1 MPRFGYM
8 VADIRN
14 YLHRSL
20 EPRIAA
26 ALADTRIVT
35 IAGARQVG
43 KSTLARH
50 AAAKDA
56 PFLSFDNLATLA
68 AAKEDPHSFIRALP
82 RGTVIDEV
90 QYVPEILTAI
100 KSEVDGNPVPGR
112 FLLTGSAN
120 FLTIPTLSE
129 SLAGRMELF
138 TLLPLAQSELAGTGG
153 NFVDELFSSTPRF
166 RMRGEPLAS
175 IFARMTTGGYPE
187 AVERAD
193 PVRRSAWFD
202 SYVTTILQR
211 DIRELGAISDIV
223 GAQRLLRLCA
233 ARSASLL
240 NETAL
245 ASEVGLTRK
254 TTANYLDYLEQLFL
268 IWRLPAFARERGRRV
283 SKAPKLLPLDTGLA
297 AHLFGAD
304 LDALRGNR
312 SMAGGL
318 LETFVAN
325 ELRAQS
331 SWATTRTSLFHYRE
345 YDGLEIDLVLE
356 RPDGALAAVEVKA
369 TASPGTGDFKA
380 MRRFGESLG
389 PSFVRG
395 VLLYGGETTIAFGPN
410 LLAVPISSLW
420 A

>member
-1 MPRFGYM
+1 M
-8 VADIRN
+8 VAEFRTF
-14 YLHRSL
+14 RRRFL

-35 IAGARQVG
+35 IVGARQVG

-50 AAAKDA
+50 LAKSGS
-56 PFLSFDNLATLA
+56 PYLTFDNLATLA
-68 AAKEDPHSFIRALP
+68 AAKEDPHSFIRSLP

-90 QYVPEILTAI
+90 QHLPEILTAI
-100 KSEVDGNPVPGR
+100 KSEVDENPVPGR

-138 TLLPLAQSELAGTGG
+138 TLLPLAQNEMNGSGR
-153 NFVDELFSSTPRF
+153 NFVDELFSPAPNFQTRN
-166 RMRGEPLAS
+166 ETLAS
-175 IFARMTTGGYPE
+175 IFERVTTGGYPE
-187 AVERAD
+187 VLARSD
-193 PVRRSAWFD
+193 PARRSAWFE
-202 SYVTTILQR
+202 SYVATILQR
-211 DIRELGAISDIV
+211 DIRELGAISDLV

-233 ARSASLL
+233 ARSASLV

-268 IWRLPAFARERGRRV
+268 LWRLPAFSRERGRRV
-283 SKAPKLLPLDTGLA
+283 SKAPKLLPVDTGLA

-304 LDALRGNR
+304 SGALYNNR
-312 SMAGGL
+312 SIAGGL

-356 RPDGALAAVEVKA
+356 RPNGALAAIEVKA
-369 TASPGTGDFKA
+369 TASPGQGDFKG
-380 MRRFGESLG
+380 MRRFRDSVGS
-389 PSFVRG
+389 SFARG
-395 VLLYGGETTIAFGPN
+395 VLLYGGETTLSFGPN
-410 LLAVPISSLW
+410 LHAVPMTSLW

>member
-1 MPRFGYM
+1 MPIFGYM
-8 VADIRN
+8 VADFRN
-14 YLHRSL
+14 YRRRYL
-20 EPRIAA
+20 EERISA
-26 ALADTRIVT
+26 ALADTRVVT

-50 AAAKDA
+50 LAEKGA
-56 PFLSFDNLATLA
+56 PYLTFDNLATFA
-68 AAKEDPHSFIRALP
+68 AAKEDPHSFVRSLP

-90 QYVPEILTAI
+90 QHVPEVLAAI
-100 KSEVDGNPVPGR
+100 KTEVDENPVPGR

-120 FLTIPTLSE
+120 FLTIPKISE

-138 TLLPLAQSELAGTGG
+138 TLLPLAQNEISGSSR
-153 NFVDELFSSTPRF
+153 NFIDELFSPTPNFQARN
-166 RMRGEPLAS
+166 ETLAS
-175 IFARMTTGGYPE
+175 FFERMTTGGYPE
-187 AVERAD
+187 AIDRSSPA
-193 PVRRSAWFD
+193 RRSAWFE

-211 DIRELGAISDIV
+211 DIRELGAIADLV

-233 ARSASLL
+233 ARGASLL

-254 TTANYLDYLEQLFL
+254 TTANYLQYLEQLFL
-268 IWRLPAFARERGRRV
+268 LWRLPAFARERGRRV

-304 LDALRGNR
+304 RGMLHNDR
-312 SMAGGL
+312 SIAGGL

-325 ELRAQS
+325 EIRAQS
-331 SWATTRTSLFHYRE
+331 AWATTRTSLFHYRE

-356 RPDGALAAVEVKA
+356 RPDGGLAAIEVKA
-369 TASPGTGDFKA
+369 TASPGRGDFKG
-380 MRRFGESLG
+380 MRRFADASGS
-389 PSFVRG
+389 SFVRG
-395 VLLYGGETTIAFGPN
+395 VLLYGGDTTISFGPN
-410 LLAVPISSLW
+410 LYAVPIASLW